1 MSTRAYIAIRDE
13 DMRYKYIYN
22 HFDSYIDGLGI
33 ILYQHYDNTETVK
46 ALIELGNTSSI
57 GNTIKNTAQSY
68 KEHLERQDEDMG
80 TVAEFRESRRWE
92 DFWFRDIAW
101 EKCAPKETDNLDD
114 LMIEEYLY
122 IFDIKKSK
130 WYIGYWRDNYN
141 LRSLESVLHSK
152 KLLEQLFSEEYT
164 EEYMLEFHKRCLN
177 A

>member
-1 MSTRAYIAIRDE
+1 MSHSSPHA
-13 DMRYKYIYN
+13 
-22 HFDSYIDGLGI
+22 
-33 ILYQHYDNTETVK
+33 K
-46 ALIELGNTSSI
+46 AWRLPALLFFVRI
-57 GNTIKNTAQSY
+57 
-68 KEHLERQDEDMG
+68 
-80 TVAEFRESRRWE
+80 
-92 DFWFRDIAW
+92 
-101 EKCAPKETDNLDD
+101 
-114 LMIEEYLY
+114 MIEEYLY